1 MTTTM
6 TLLKDIV
13 PSAQNNINTK
23 FIVLEKG
30 NATLEGQNK
39 LCMALVADETA
50 AVHVQLW
57 GDECNAFEGGDI
69 IQLTNGIFSY
79 QRNHLVLRSGKR
91 GKMEKVGEFTMAYVE
106 TPNMSEIHW
115 IPDPM
120 NTSKMGS
127 TEDNPVSHLDQEI
140 FHKFRDFMTGI
151 TKIDELG
158 NVGSKQLCGFQQAL
172 EFIRRPP
179 IDTNSI
185 LVGKIM
191 EANGTDR
198 VKSYVN
204 SGCKKP
210 NDSVNNV
217 TNLCSCKRG
226 LLNHISKAK
235 VIINE
240 LEGLLRDVTSAIQRT
255 HGKLSV
261 FSDIEFGVELNN
273 QAASDDLEE
282 NVGFSHSQNTD
293 CTNTEEKNSSDVT
306 HFASLMAILY
316 GMVKQD
322 YLMQEKIVS
331 ALDLKVPSEELQS
344 FCEMWSWRPFIDDDI
359 MHQAWKLI
367 P

>member
-1 MTTTM
+1 
-6 TLLKDIV
+6 
-13 PSAQNNINTK
+13 
-23 FIVLEKG
+23 
-30 NATLEGQNK
+30 
-39 LCMALVADETA
+39 
-50 AVHVQLW
+50 
-57 GDECNAFEGGDI
+57 
-69 IQLTNGIFSY
+69 
-79 QRNHLVLRSGKR
+79 
-91 GKMEKVGEFTMAYVE
+91 
-106 TPNMSEIHW
+106 
-115 IPDPM
+115 
-120 NTSKMGS
+120 MGS

>member
-1 MTTTM
+1 MQCY
-6 TLLKDIV
+6 V
-13 PSAQNNINTK
+13 SQ
-23 FIVLEKG
+23 
-30 NATLEGQNK
+30 
-39 LCMALVADETA
+39 
-50 AVHVQLW
+50 QL
-57 GDECNAFEGGDI
+57 
-69 IQLTNGIFSY
+69 
-79 QRNHLVLRSGKR
+79 
-91 GKMEKVGEFTMAYVE
+91 
-106 TPNMSEIHW
+106 PN
-115 IPDPM
+115 D
-120 NTSKMGS
+120 
-127 TEDNPVSHLDQEI
+127 
-140 FHKFRDFMTGI
+140 RI

-158 NVGSKQLCGFQQAL
+158 NVGSKQLSGFQQA
-172 EFIRRPP
+172 
-179 IDTNSI
+179 

-210 NDSVNNV
+210 NDSVKNV

-226 LLNHISKAK
+226 LLNHISEAK

-240 LEGLLRDVTSAIQRT
+240 LEGLLGDVTSAIQST
-255 HGKLSV
+255 HGKLST
-261 FSDIEFGVELNN
+261 FSDIEFGVELND
-273 QAASDDLEE
+273 QAASDDLLRFSQEE
-282 NVGFSHSQNTD
+282 IVGFSHSQNTD
-293 CTNTEEKNSSDVT
+293 CTNTEEKKSSDVT

>member
-1 MTTTM
+1 
-6 TLLKDIV
+6 
-13 PSAQNNINTK
+13 
-23 FIVLEKG
+23 
-30 NATLEGQNK
+30 
-39 LCMALVADETA
+39 
-50 AVHVQLW
+50 
-57 GDECNAFEGGDI
+57 
-69 IQLTNGIFSY
+69 
-79 QRNHLVLRSGKR
+79 
-91 GKMEKVGEFTMAYVE
+91 
-106 TPNMSEIHW
+106 
-115 IPDPM
+115 
-120 NTSKMGS
+120 MGS

-158 NVGSKQLCGFQQAL
+158 NVGSKQLSGFQQAL

-191 EANGTDR
+191 EANGTTTKKQQQSLVPLSGVGMEANGTDR

-210 NDSVNNV
+210 NDSVKNV

-226 LLNHISKAK
+226 LLNHISEAK

-240 LEGLLRDVTSAIQRT
+240 LEGLLGDVTSAIQST
-255 HGKLSV
+255 HGKLST
-261 FSDIEFGVELNN
+261 FSDIEFGVELND

-282 NVGFSHSQNTD
+282 IVGFSHSQNTD
-293 CTNTEEKNSSDVT
+293 CTNTEEKKSTDVT

>member
-1 MTTTM
+1 MQCY
-6 TLLKDIV
+6 V
-13 PSAQNNINTK
+13 SQ
-23 FIVLEKG
+23 
-30 NATLEGQNK
+30 
-39 LCMALVADETA
+39 
-50 AVHVQLW
+50 QL
-57 GDECNAFEGGDI
+57 
-69 IQLTNGIFSY
+69 
-79 QRNHLVLRSGKR
+79 
-91 GKMEKVGEFTMAYVE
+91 
-106 TPNMSEIHW
+106 PN
-115 IPDPM
+115 D
-120 NTSKMGS
+120 
-127 TEDNPVSHLDQEI
+127 
-140 FHKFRDFMTGI
+140 RI

-158 NVGSKQLCGFQQAL
+158 NVGSKQLSGFQQAL

-210 NDSVNNV
+210 NDSVKNV

-226 LLNHISKAK
+226 LLNHISEAK

-240 LEGLLRDVTSAIQRT
+240 LEGLLGDVTSAIQST
-255 HGKLSV
+255 HGKLST
-261 FSDIEFGVELNN
+261 FSDIEFGVELND
-273 QAASDDLEE
+273 QAASDDLLRFSQEE
-282 NVGFSHSQNTD
+282 IVGFSHSQNTD
-293 CTNTEEKNSSDVT
+293 CTNTEEKKSSDVT

>member
-1 MTTTM
+1 
-6 TLLKDIV
+6 
-13 PSAQNNINTK
+13 
-23 FIVLEKG
+23 
-30 NATLEGQNK
+30 
-39 LCMALVADETA
+39 
-50 AVHVQLW
+50 
-57 GDECNAFEGGDI
+57 
-69 IQLTNGIFSY
+69 
-79 QRNHLVLRSGKR
+79 
-91 GKMEKVGEFTMAYVE
+91 
-106 TPNMSEIHW
+106 
-115 IPDPM
+115 
-120 NTSKMGS
+120 MGS

-158 NVGSKQLCGFQQAL
+158 NVGSKQLSGFQQAL

-210 NDSVNNV
+210 NDSVKNV
-217 TNLCSCKRG
+217 TNS
-226 LLNHISKAK
+226 K

-240 LEGLLRDVTSAIQRT
+240 LEGLLGDVTSAIQST
-255 HGKLSV
+255 HGKLST
-261 FSDIEFGVELNN
+261 FSDIEFGVELND
-273 QAASDDLEE
+273 QAASDDLLRFSQEE
-282 NVGFSHSQNTD
+282 IVGFSHSQNTD
-293 CTNTEEKNSSDVT
+293 CTNTEEKKSSDVT

>member
-1 MTTTM
+1 
-6 TLLKDIV
+6 
-13 PSAQNNINTK
+13 
-23 FIVLEKG
+23 
-30 NATLEGQNK
+30 
-39 LCMALVADETA
+39 
-50 AVHVQLW
+50 
-57 GDECNAFEGGDI
+57 
-69 IQLTNGIFSY
+69 
-79 QRNHLVLRSGKR
+79 
-91 GKMEKVGEFTMAYVE
+91 
-106 TPNMSEIHW
+106 
-115 IPDPM
+115 
-120 NTSKMGS
+120 
-127 TEDNPVSHLDQEI
+127 
-140 FHKFRDFMTGI
+140 
-151 TKIDELG
+151 
-158 NVGSKQLCGFQQAL
+158 
-172 EFIRRPP
+172 
-179 IDTNSI
+179 
-185 LVGKIM
+185 M

-273 QAASDDLEE
+273 QAASDDLLRFSQEE

-322 YLMQEKIVS
+322 YLMQVN
-331 ALDLKVPSEELQS
+331 DLYCDLNNSYLNYGKPLCYEPLVPKV
-344 FCEMWSWRPFIDDDI
+344 
-359 MHQAWKLI
+359 
-367 P
+367 

>member
-1 MTTTM
+1 
-6 TLLKDIV
+6 
-13 PSAQNNINTK
+13 
-23 FIVLEKG
+23 
-30 NATLEGQNK
+30 
-39 LCMALVADETA
+39 
-50 AVHVQLW
+50 
-57 GDECNAFEGGDI
+57 
-69 IQLTNGIFSY
+69 
-79 QRNHLVLRSGKR
+79 
-91 GKMEKVGEFTMAYVE
+91 
-106 TPNMSEIHW
+106 
-115 IPDPM
+115 
-120 NTSKMGS
+120 MGS

-158 NVGSKQLCGFQQAL
+158 NVGSKQLSGFQQAL

-210 NDSVNNV
+210 NDSVKNV

-226 LLNHISKAK
+226 LLNHISEAK

-240 LEGLLRDVTSAIQRT
+240 LEGLLGDVTSAIQST
-255 HGKLSV
+255 HGKLST
-261 FSDIEFGVELNN
+261 FSDIEFGVELND
-273 QAASDDLEE
+273 QAASDDLLRFSQEE
-282 NVGFSHSQNTD
+282 IVGFSHSQNTD
-293 CTNTEEKNSSDVT
+293 CTNTEEKKSSDVT